1 MKNKDYKLENNLKLI
16 EKNDLLIQALKELR
30 EGLIQQNAL
39 LNLLNE
45 QVQELNG

>member
-16 EKNDLLIQALKELR
+16 EKNDLLIQALKELL

>member
-45 QVQELNG
+45 QVQDLNG

>member
-1 MKNKDYKLENNLKLI
+1 MKNKDYKLEDNLKLI
-16 EKNDLLIQALKELR
+16 EKNDLLIQALKELL

>member
-16 EKNDLLIQALKELR
+16 EKNNLLIQALKELR

>member
-16 EKNDLLIQALKELR
+16 EKNDLLIEALKELR

-39 LNLLNE
+39 LHLLND